1 MQNQLM
7 CKPLGGASAGYH
19 QVRLSHANRNDLFSN
34 RLVWRVC
41 NPHYAF
47 LLYLGLVAMRG

>member
-19 QVRLSHANRNDLFSN
+19 QVRLSHANRNDIFLD
-34 RLVWRVC
+34 RLVWHDRVS
-41 NPHYAF
+41 HHAI
-47 LLYLGLVAMRG
+47 LLCVGTTEF